1 MPTSWSLLNLVLVN
15 LLLWSLKLFA
25 PWWWVPKL
33 LLSTQK
39 TNIKNLVTLSADLMC
54 VSLLILMSVS
64 ILSTY
69 QKSSIPKMLP
79 MLYVLTSL
87 LCMVF
92 SVSCSVVP
100 KSVRMVSQ
108 FLHFPLMKKLTS
120 IRLSLILTLVPALL
134 PIRSLINP
142 LHLPLL
148 ISMTPSLIWEVPAHN
163 SPNVF
168 VNTPLVLLRVFFL
181 SNPILILI
189 TKWSSS
195 IFVTSKMNFVQLPCI
210 SYSITSGILCVLN
223 KNAVFSSWMRLGNSW
238 NMMTRRTSF
247 SPSLSVLVN
256 IISVS
261 LLLLRTS
268 KTSWVI
274 KWVVPSSWTLPCSS
288 S

>member
-1 MPTSWSLLNLVLVN
+1 M
-15 LLLWSLKLFA
+15 
-25 PWWWVPKL
+25 
-33 LLSTQK
+33 
-39 TNIKNLVTLSADLMC
+39 NIKNLVMPS
-54 VSLLILMSVS
+54 VVLMSVS
-64 ILSTY
+64 PLIPTCVLILSTY

-108 FLHFPLMKKLTS
+108 FLHFPPMKKPTLIKPLS
-120 IRLSLILTLVPALL
+120 ILMLVPVSL

-148 ISMTPSLIWEVPAHN
+148 ISTTPSLIWEAPVHN

-168 VNTPLVLLRVFFL
+168 VSTPLVLSQVYFL

-195 IFVTSKMNFVQLPCI
+195 IFATSKMNFVQLPCI
-210 SYSITSGILCVLN
+210 SCSITSGILCVPN

-238 NMMTRRTSF
+238 NMMTQPTSF

-268 KTSWVI
+268 KILWVI